1 MAQKVRSIILR
12 KNRFCQITL
21 LLILVLLL
29 AGCQKNPVKYQ
40 SKSDEENPAAVFES
54 TSNKGYVPGFLEK
67 NPLTGK
73 STLALVDDDRMF
85 AESFAAYTDFLE
97 DATVRNNTP
106 DGQTVKKVG
115 EDLRRA
121 AEMWLAAEGRPDY
134 FEKYEWEYNL
144 IESSEVNAWC
154 MPGGKIVVYT
164 GILPVA
170 ENIDGLATVMGHELA
185 HALLNHGRQQ
195 RSADILKSIG
205 AIATNII
212 TIIADVDAETRQKA
226 EILYDLG
233 STYLGTLPF
242 SRKHE
247 TEADEVGLI
256 LMTIAGYESEESIA
270 FWTRMSEINE
280 GNIPAFLSTHPS
292 NTQRITNLSKAVSN
306 AKEIA
311 ARIR

>member
-1 MAQKVRSIILR
+1 MWNRENGMSRQFAIQKIQSA
-12 KNRFCQITL
+12 L
-21 LLILVLLL
+21 LGVLILFS
-29 AGCQKNPVKYQ
+29 AGCTKNPVEYQ
-40 SKSDEENPAAVFES
+40 STSDEE
-54 TSNKGYVPGFLEK
+54 YVPFFLEK

-73 STLALVDDDRMF
+73 STLALVGDDRMF

-97 DATVRNNTP
+97 DATLRNNTQ
-106 DGQTVKKVG
+106 DGRAVKKVG

-121 AEMWLAAEGRPDY
+121 AELWLAAEGRPDY

-144 IESSEVNAWC
+144 VESPEVNAWC

-170 ENIDGLATVMGHELA
+170 KNVDGLATVMGHELA

-212 TIIADVDAETRQKA
+212 TAIADVDAETRQKA

-270 FWTRMSEINE
+270 FWTRMSELSE
-280 GNIPAFLSTHPS
+280 SDMPAFLGTHPS
-292 NTQRITNLSKAVSN
+292 NKQRIADLSEAVSN
-306 AKEIA
+306 AKETA